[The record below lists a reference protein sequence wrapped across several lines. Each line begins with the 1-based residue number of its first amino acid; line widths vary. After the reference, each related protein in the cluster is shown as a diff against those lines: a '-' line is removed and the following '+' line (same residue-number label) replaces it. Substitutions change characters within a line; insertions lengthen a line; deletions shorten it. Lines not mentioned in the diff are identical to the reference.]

1 MLKLLKKCY
10 VCKIVQG
17 KTLKPVTTPTL
28 PWYRVSRNHAFENV
42 GLDFAGLLYYMSN
55 NTDEESRKCYILLF
69 TCCFSRS
76 SHLELTTD
84 IIS

>member
-1 MLKLLKKCY
+1 MFA
-10 VCKIVQG
+10 KIVQG
-17 KTLKPVTTPTL
+17 KTLKPVKTPTL

-55 NTDEESRKCYILLF
+55 NTGEESRKCYILLF